1 MRVPPMADVRV
12 NEVTSEVAVTDAAAF
27 LSPET
32 LERIVLA
39 VIARLEA
46 KARDDAG
53 LERDRTVG
61 AADS

>member
-1 MRVPPMADVRV
+1 MADVRV

-32 LERIVLA
+32 LERIVGA

-46 KARDDAG
+46 KHRDDVAAD
-53 LERDRTVG
+53 RDRTMEG
-61 AADS
+61 G